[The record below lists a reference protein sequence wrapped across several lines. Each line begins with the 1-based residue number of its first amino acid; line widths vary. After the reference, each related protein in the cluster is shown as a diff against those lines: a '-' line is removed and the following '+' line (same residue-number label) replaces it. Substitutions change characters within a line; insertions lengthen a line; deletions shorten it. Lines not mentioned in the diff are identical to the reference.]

1 MPQINDNVIS
11 PRVKAVENMVA
22 RARAKTGKK
31 AGPAACSTCH
41 VPLWMGF
48 FFDGTNNHK
57 DRDFP
62 QRHSN
67 VVALFDAHEMKPRQ
81 GIVRFYYEGCGTD
94 FEFADRYERVPRV
107 VGRAGRVIWE
117 DRKGY
122 AEEESTLNQAFGL
135 HMDKRLEKALFE
147 FESFVEDRRGR
158 ARIDEINVSA
168 YGFSRGSA
176 TARAFVHWLAA
187 HSKVS
192 RSGNALKYDDTPLNI
207 KFLGLFDTVE
217 SVGRAGDN
225 TQPRL
230 IKTSVPTFVEK
241 CLHTVAAHELRDAFP
256 VTAIGGNRYTQVV
269 SPGAHSDI
277 GGGYLGNEQA
287 RTVHLSRINLLQMHD
302 HARGTGV
309 PMLSL
314 GEMRNAEA
322 DRWETTYRHSF
333 DVPGEAHEALAAYMT
348 HVSPQSGPMRDVLH
362 AHMKWYWKWIDSGL
376 AAEDHGEK
384 FRRYWHDD
392 SPDSDQRREEL
403 LQMTTLA
410 QQTARTE
417 AGRGV
422 GSTFGHPRV
431 APKRDE
437 LPSAVERLLEGY
449 VHDSQAGFVA
459 LGTIQWDLSQVDY
472 YAIREVRLPEA

>member
-1 MPQINDNVIS
+1 M
-11 PRVKAVENMVA
+11 
-22 RARAKTGKK
+22 
-31 AGPAACSTCH
+31 
-41 VPLWMGF
+41 
-48 FFDGTNNHK
+48 
-57 DRDFP
+57 
-62 QRHSN
+62 
-67 VVALFDAHEMKPRQ
+67 
-81 GIVRFYYEGCGTD
+81 
-94 FEFADRYERVPRV
+94 
-107 VGRAGRVIWE
+107 IWE
-117 DRKGY
+117 DRVGY
-122 AEEESTLNQAFGL
+122 SEEESAINQAFGL
-135 HMDKRLEKALFE
+135 QMDKRLEKALFE
-147 FESFVEDRRGR
+147 FQGFVEDWRRR
-158 ARIDEINVSA
+158 ARLDEINVSA
-168 YGFSRGSA
+168 YGFSRGST

-187 HSKVS
+187 HSKVT
-192 RSGNALKYDDTPLNI
+192 RSGNALKYDGIPLNI

-230 IKTSVPTFVEK
+230 IKTSVPAFVEK

-256 VTAIGGNRYTQVV
+256 VTALGANRYTQVV

-302 HARGTGV
+302 HARGAGI

-333 DVPGEAHEALAAYMT
+333 DVPRQAHDALAAYMT

-362 AHMKWYWKWIDSGL
+362 AHMTWYWKWIDSGL

-384 FRRYWHDD
+384 FRRYWHDEA
-392 SPDSDQRREEL
+392 PDSEERREEL
-403 LQMTTLA
+403 LRMSTLA
-410 QQTARTE
+410 QQTARTQ

-422 GSTFGHPRV
+422 GSVFGHPNV
-431 APKRDE
+431 SPKRDD
-437 LPSAVERLLEGY
+437 LPPEVEHLLEGY

-472 YAIREVRLPEA
+472 YAIREVRVPKA